1 MERLIGRKALC
12 PGCMIRGMW
21 KTRILALAA
30 GMAIALIGF
39 APAQPVAGAVTAKLP
54 DLAPVPPF
62 DVRLETSSTGR
73 RLLRF
78 STVVANI
85 GAGPFQLS
93 GHDPKDGRAAIGETL
108 PVKQQI
114 LQSDG
119 TYRDRATTA
128 TMKWAADG
136 HNHWH
141 ILDVQWFRIQTL
153 QGVTL
158 LKTAKTG
165 FCFLDSYPY
174 GSTKPSRYNSANSVC
189 QTSANGTVPMGLS
202 VRWGDVYRST
212 IAFQWIDITGL
223 ASGDYLIKIVA
234 DPPYGTGGR
243 FLESNESNNRSWT
256 RIHLTKTSVTVVS
269 RSAKP

>member
-1 MERLIGRKALC
+1 MSTRRAIAFAAAMAL
-12 PGCMIRGMW
+12 
-21 KTRILALAA
+21 
-30 GMAIALIGF
+30 ALIGF
-39 APAQPVAGAVTAKLP
+39 GPVLPVAGAVTARLP
-54 DLAPVPPF
+54 DLAPLAPF

-78 STVVANI
+78 STVVVNI
-85 GAGPFQLS
+85 GVGPFQLY
-93 GHDPKDGRAAIGETL
+93 GYDPKDGRAAIGETL
-108 PVKQQI
+108 PVRQQI

-119 TYRDRATTA
+119 TFKDHVTTA

-153 QGVTL
+153 QGTTL

-174 GSTKPSRYNSANSVC
+174 GSSKPAAYHSGTSVC
-189 QTSANGTVPMGLS
+189 QTAPNGKVPMGVQ
-202 VRWGDVYRST
+202 VRWGDIYRST
-212 IAFQWIDITGL
+212 VTFQWIDITGL

-234 DPPYGTGGR
+234 DPPYGMGGR

-256 RIHLTKTSVTVVS
+256 RIHLTNSSVTVVS
-269 RSAKP
+269 KSAKP

>member
-1 MERLIGRKALC
+1 
-12 PGCMIRGMW
+12 MIRGMW
-21 KTRILALAA
+21 TSRVVALAA
-30 GMAIALIGF
+30 AIAIALIGF
-39 APAQPVAGAVTAKLP
+39 GPVLPVQGAVTAKLP
-54 DLAPVPPF
+54 DLAALAPF

-78 STVVANI
+78 STVVVNI
-85 GAGPFQLS
+85 GVGPFQLS
-93 GHDPKDGRAAIGETL
+93 GYDANDGRAAIGDTL
-108 PVKQQI
+108 RVRQQI

-119 TYRDRATTA
+119 TYRDRTTTA

-153 QGVTL
+153 QGTTL

-174 GSTKPSRYNSANSVC
+174 GSTRASRYNSANSVC
-189 QTSANGTVPMGLS
+189 QTAQNGTVPMGVS

-212 IAFQWIDITGL
+212 ISFQWIDITGL
-223 ASGDYLIKIVA
+223 ASGDYLIKVVA

-243 FLESNESNNRSWT
+243 FLESNELNNRSWT

-269 RSAKP
+269 KSARP